1 MEYELL
7 ATTIMGLESVLS
19 RELTNLGYE
28 NEIPT
33 DGRVR
38 FHGDELAIC
47 EANVWLRT
55 AGRVLLVVDRFEAK
69 DFDTLYERTK
79 AAEWERWI
87 PPTGSFHVRGR
98 SVKSDLSSVPACQRT
113 VKKAIA
119 ESLLKAH
126 DVAELPE
133 TGETY
138 DVEISLVKNE
148 AILTL
153 DTSGSGLHRRGYRR
167 LVGEAPLRET
177 IAAGLVL
184 LSFWKPGRPLID
196 PFCGSGT
203 IPIEAALI
211 GRNIAPGLR
220 RAFAAE
226 AWTTFPRDLWDQ
238 TRRVAKTRIEP
249 ELEERIVGTDMSEE
263 ALNLARYHARR
274 AGVEGDIHFQRR
286 DFSELLSKREYGC
299 VVTNPPYAMRMGEW
313 DDVAELYESMPNIL
327 RRLKTWSHFI
337 FTAYPEFERLVGQKA
352 DRRRKLYNSRI
363 ECTYFQYYGPRPP
376 REGGDRKPRVTERP
390 IKEGEDR
397 ESRVAERPMKE
408 GEDRKPRVAEQPMKE
423 GEERESRVAE
433 RPMKAA
439 LGDES
444 ASPATRKSP
453 AAKTSPAASTSSATT
468 RSGRG
473 STQAFGGVGD
483 KGREQAEVFANRLR
497 KTSRHM
503 RRWPT
508 KREITCFRLYDRD
521 IPDTPLCVDR
531 YGDCLHIA
539 EYERPH
545 ERTSAEHTDWLDLMA
560 KTASQVLEVPRE
572 RVFLKRRERQR
583 GDDQYERFASR
594 AKTFIVKEGGL
605 RFRVNLSDYL
615 DTGLFLDHRVTRD
628 MVRKEAEGKRFLN
641 LFCYTGSFTAYAA
654 QGGAATTTSIDLS
667 STYLRW
673 TRDNLRLNEIPDAP
687 HELIKA
693 DASEFMRRLP
703 REPLFDLAMVD
714 PPTFSNSKSTET
726 DWDVGRRHVELLNEV
741 LLRLSPGGVLYFS
754 TNFRRFKLDESA
766 LLASQIREISNRT
779 VPEDFR
785 NKRIHRCWRM
795 VKGE

>member
-1 MEYELL
+1 LEYELL

-19 RELTNLGYE
+19 RELTDLGYE
-28 NEIPT
+28 NKIPT

-69 DFDTLYERTK
+69 DFDTLFERTK
-79 AAEWERWI
+79 SAEWERWI
-87 PPTGSFHVRGR
+87 PPMGSFHVRGR

-119 ESLLKAH
+119 ERLLKAH
-126 DVAELPE
+126 DVSELPE
-133 TGETY
+133 SGETY

-177 IAAGLVL
+177 IAAGLIL

-203 IPIEAALI
+203 IPIEAAMI
-211 GRNIAPGLR
+211 GRNIAPGLKR
-220 RAFAAE
+220 EFAAE
-226 AWTTFPRDLWDQ
+226 AWTTFPRELWDQ

-249 ELEERIVGTDMSEE
+249 ELEERIVGTDISEE

-286 DFSELLSKREYGC
+286 EFSELLSKRAYGC

-313 DDVAELYESMPNIL
+313 DEVAELYESMPNIL

-337 FTAYPEFERLVGQKA
+337 FTAYPEFERLVGQQA

-376 REGGDRKPRVTERP
+376 REGEERNSHVVEKP
-390 IKEGEDR
+390 I
-397 ESRVAERPMKE
+397 
-408 GEDRKPRVAEQPMKE
+408 KE
-423 GEERESRVAE
+423 GEEREPRVVE
-433 RPMKAA
+433 RPMQETA

-444 ASPATRKSP
+444 ASPSARTST
-453 AAKTSPAASTSSATT
+453 TSPAATTSSASA

-473 STQAFGGVGD
+473 SPQAFGGVGD

-508 KREITCFRLYDRD
+508 KRGITCFRLYDRD

-531 YGDCLHIA
+531 YEDCLHIA

-545 ERTSAEHTDWLDLMA
+545 DRTSAEHTDWLDLMA
-560 KTASQVLEVPRE
+560 KTAGQVLEIPRE
-572 RVFLKRRERQR
+572 RVFLKHRERQR
-583 GDDQYERFASR
+583 GQEQYERFASR
-594 AKTFIVKEGGL
+594 AKKFVVNEGGL
-605 RFRVNLSDYL
+605 KFRVNLSDYL
-615 DTGLFLDHRVTRD
+615 DTGLFLDHRNTRD

-654 QGGAATTTSIDLS
+654 NGGAATTTSIDLS

-673 TRDNLRLNEIPDAP
+673 TRDNLRLNDIPDAP

-741 LLRLSPGGVLYFS
+741 LMRLSPGGVLYFS